1 MKTHAIIFTL
11 GLLLGLFFSF
21 MYGTLLIDLPKP
33 TVSRKSVVDI
43 KKEVANTEA
52 AFAKDFDSLN
62 KQSSTL
68 QSELSNTKALL
79 HRVKARNALLTTQV
93 SSLIQKQKT
102 TKSEVP
108 DVDGPCDSLVST
120 VADLMQL
127 NVENDSLSEAIAT
140 NLSAQVANKDST
152 IELKEKQYTYL
163 KLSLDESLLNQ
174 QLLLDENKVLG
185 KQVRRQKVKSKIL
198 SVALFIFSGAAINY
212 LLRR

>member
-1 MKTHAIIFTL
+1 MKIHAIIFTL

-21 MYGTLLIDLPKP
+21 MYRTLLIDLPKSP
-33 TVSRKSVVDI
+33 ISKNSVVDI
-43 KKEVANTEA
+43 KKEVANSEA
-52 AFAKDFDSLN
+52 ALAKDFDSLN
-62 KQSSTL
+62 TRSSTL
-68 QSELSNTKALL
+68 ESELSNTKASL

-108 DVDGPCDSLVST
+108 DIDGPCDSLVST
-120 VADLMQL
+120 VEHLMQS

-152 IELKEKQYTYL
+152 IELKEKQYANL
-163 KLSLDESLLNQ
+163 KFTLDKSLLNQ

-185 KQVRRQKVKSKIL
+185 KQIRRQKVKSKIL
-198 SVALFIFSGAAINY
+198 SAALFIISGAAINY
-212 LLRR
+212 LIRR